1 MFLVDTGARLGE
13 ATGLHWNDVHDGTAT
28 FWLTKSGRS
37 RTVPLTERVREIL
50 RSMER
55 EKSGPFGKIKQYQF
69 RAVWHEA
76 KGAIG
81 LGTDMELV
89 PHCLRHTCA
98 SRLVRGGVDIRR
110 VQMWL
115 GHQTLQMTMRYSHLA
130 THDLDVCVPILER
143 AVAGKP
149 PTTKAR
155 SSGK

>member
-1 MFLVDTGARLGE
+1 
-13 ATGLHWNDVHDGTAT
+13 
-28 FWLTKSGRS
+28 
-37 RTVPLTERVREIL
+37 VPLTHRVREIL
-50 RSMER
+50 GSMER
-55 EKSGPFGKIKQYQF
+55 TKFGPFGKIKQYQF

-76 KGAIG
+76 KAAIG
-81 LGTDMELV
+81 LSTDSELV

-143 AVAGKP
+143 AIDK
-149 PTTKAR
+149 KA
-155 SSGK
+155 SKTASEGDS

>member
-1 MFLVDTGARLGE
+1 M
-13 ATGLHWNDVHDGTAT
+13 
-28 FWLTKSGRS
+28 
-37 RTVPLTERVREIL
+37 PLTERVREIL

-115 GHQTLQMTMRYSHLA
+115 GHQTLQMTMRYPSRRTISTCA
-130 THDLDVCVPILER
+130 FRSWSAPSQASRPSRRREAPANSKER
-143 AVAGKP
+143 RCQRVVIEN
-149 PTTKAR
+149 R
-155 SSGK
+155 YSSDG